1 MLSIKVG
8 NKLDEKAKAWVISC
22 KTVAIFDYA
31 LLMSNFSKKKVLK
44 LTCPK
49 TGRLFAGSK
58 PKATAQAIVELFGS
72 FLPVTNKTKSA
83 ELLYWF
89 KF

>member
-1 MLSIKVG
+1 
-8 NKLDEKAKAWVISC
+8 
-22 KTVAIFDYA
+22 
-31 LLMSNFSKKKVLK
+31 MSNFSKKKVLK

-83 ELLYWF
+83 ELLY
-89 KF
+89 